1 MVIRWRGVLIVLKN
15 VLHRFQFF
23 YVIVKLISIKGFIVF
38 GVGLGAVTN
47 VRLVSRTPKVLRPE
61 YSFYW
66 PAEWKF
72 FRVFCDFKMKQRA
85 QRLWNGRQT
94 GSWHLHSSFK
104 GILITSAS
112 QNMPSELFTFALVH
126 SGSFKWPILFLP
138 YPNPSMLSIQQAS
151 TMDIQVKVLQ
161 GFATPVLHSRQ
172 SPTTT
177 EKNDKPLYTNELYN
191 YLKIASIHI
200 KHFVAKGWNGQIIPL
215 AELYLFLDNLVYE
228 YS

>member
-1 MVIRWRGVLIVLKN
+1 MFYIDSSF
-15 VLHRFQFF
+15 FQ
-23 YVIVKLISIKGFIVF
+23 VIVKPINIKRFIVF
-38 GVGLGAVTN
+38 GVGLGVIRN

-61 YSFYW
+61 YPFYW

-85 QRLWNGRQT
+85 ERLCNGRQT
-94 GSWHLHSSFK
+94 GSWHLHPSFK

-138 YPNPSMLSIQQAS
+138 YPNPSMLSIPQAS
-151 TMDIQVKVLQ
+151 TMDTQVEVLQ
-161 GFATPVLHSRQ
+161 GFATPVLQSRQ

-177 EKNDKPLYTNELYN
+177 KKKNGKPHYPNELYN
-191 YLKIASIHI
+191 YLKITSIHK
-200 KHFVAKGWNGQIIPL
+200 KHFVANGWNGQIIPL
-215 AELYLFLDNLVYE
+215 AELYLFLDNLVYK